1 MASDTQSLLERAL
14 ARRLGGSF
22 LESVT
27 LYEACFQM
35 CIASADKGGFMEALL
50 GIAHSYREAGDAE
63 LSEEYYELAL
73 AIGQALQDVGV
84 CSRALNGLGIIC
96 QLFRSDLE
104 SAEGLYR
111 HARDLAEVSGDLRGV
126 GNTDLNLGT
135 LSCIR
140 GELSGAI
147 EHYQS
152 ALHHFELLDDQRGMV
167 SILNNLG
174 MLHVDL
180 QELDAAQNCLDRA
193 VTISRSI
200 GDLVSECVV
209 HTNRAELF
217 LARNDLPQARASCDI
232 AFEMASRLDDHRT
245 KAEALKF
252 YGVIYRESKMIHL
265 AEIHLRQAISVAG
278 KYSSPLTEAEAQREL
293 ALVYRLQEKNREAL
307 TALNRAHALFTTL
320 QAERDQVDVAKR
332 VEKLEDDFL
341 SLVRM
346 WGESIEAKDR
356 YTRGHCQ
363 RVAEYA
369 CRLAERAGIPGRDM
383 VWFRMGAFLHDV
395 GKTEV
400 PEEILNKPGRLTD
413 SERIIMERHT
423 VIGDEMLAHIPFP
436 WDIRPMVRSH
446 HERWDGRGYPDGLG
460 GDSIPITARILRLA
474 DIFDALTT
482 TRSYRE
488 PLSAEQAFQIMQDDH
503 GSFDPQLFDIFRSL
517 LLDFAT
523 ISGDPQADASIIDI
537 LTSDTH

>member
-1 MASDTQSLLERAL
+1 L
-14 ARRLGGSF
+14 A
-22 LESVT
+22 
-27 LYEACFQM
+27 
-35 CIASADKGGFMEALL
+35 
-50 GIAHSYREAGDAE
+50 
-63 LSEEYYELAL
+63 
-73 AIGQALQDVGV
+73 
-84 CSRALNGLGIIC
+84 
-96 QLFRSDLE
+96 
-104 SAEGLYR
+104 
-111 HARDLAEVSGDLRGV
+111 SGDLRGV

-140 GELSGAI
+140 GELSAAV
-147 EHYQS
+147 EHYRS
-152 ALHHFELLDDQRGMV
+152 ALNHFEQLSDQRGMV

-174 MLHVDL
+174 MLYVDL
-180 QELDAAQNCLDRA
+180 HQLEEAQDCLDRA
-193 VTISRSI
+193 VEISRAI

-217 LARNDLPQARASCDI
+217 LARADLKEARASCDI

-252 YGVIYRESKMIHL
+252 YGVIYRESKMVHL
-265 AEIHLRQAISVAG
+265 AEIHLRQAIAVAS
-278 KYSSPLTEAEAQREL
+278 KYSSALTEAEAQREL
-293 ALVYRLQEKNREAL
+293 ALVFRQQDKNREAL
-307 TALNRAHALFTTL
+307 TALNRAHALFTAL
-320 QAERDQVDVAKR
+320 RAERDQVDVAKK
-332 VEKLEDDFL
+332 VESLEEDFL

-369 CRLAERAGIPGRDM
+369 CRLAELAGIPQPDM

-400 PEEILNKPGRLTD
+400 PAEILNKPGRLTD
-413 SERIIMERHT
+413 LEREVMEKHT

-446 HERWDGRGYPDGLG
+446 HERWDGRGYPDGLVA
-460 GDSIPITARILRLA
+460 DEIPLTARILRLA

-488 PLSAEQAFQIMQDDH
+488 PLSAAQAFQIMQDDH
-503 GSFDPQLFDIFRSL
+503 GSFDPQLFDVFRGL
-517 LLDFAT
+517 FPDFAA
-523 ISGDPQADASIIDI
+523 ISIESECAPEDQIVELAGRDKIP
-537 LTSDTH
+537 